1 LCGVVRRTARR
12 LELVVNELTVH
23 MLAVQFAWLLLG
35 AALIGI
41 LAHLLDLPYAVA
53 LVLSGLL
60 IAQSHLTAVPTIAPD
75 IVLFAFLPPLLFEAA
90 FRLDVRRLRRMA
102 WPVLLFAV
110 PGTIV
115 TALVVGDGLA
125 IFVGLPF
132 AVGLL
137 FGCIV
142 SATDPVAVVAII
154 KQLGLPERIAVV
166 PEAESLLN
174 DGVAITLYTAV
185 LDFTVTGQADP
196 LSMGHILGLA
206 VVGGLGIGAILA
218 LAASRLTRL
227 VDDPLIEMTLSAA
240 LAYGSFLIADA
251 IQASGA
257 LACVAAGLIYG
268 AYGRRIGMSEE
279 TSRRLDD
286 LWGFQGYVANAVLF
300 LLIGFSV
307 DLAALWANPQAVV
320 AAIVAV
326 LVARIFVV
334 DAVHLATVHHGRLAL
349 QVEPA
354 VRIWAGIRG
363 ALTIVLAL
371 GLPPDTP
378 SRGLLLAMTFGVVLF
393 TLVVQGLTLSP
404 MIRMLR
410 PVRHQHV
417 AGQPHARHH
426 PAPSSQAP
434 LHPAA
439 HRRPR
444 AAIETEG
451 AIRPP
456 ERHAG
461 GSAPDEGRDAGQAAH
476 RANAREARRHARAG
490 ELPAD
495 KPDAPGRG
503 SVADPRP

>member
-1 LCGVVRRTARR
+1 MSA
-12 LELVVNELTVH
+12 LTVH
-23 MLAVQFAWLLLG
+23 TLAVQFAWLLLG

-41 LAHLLDLPYAVA
+41 LGSLLDLPYAVA

-110 PGTIV
+110 PGTIA
-115 TALVVGDGLA
+115 TAVLVGGGLTL
-125 IFVGLPF
+125 FVGLPLG
-132 AVGLL
+132 VGLL

-142 SATDPVAVVAII
+142 SATDPVAVVAIV

-185 LDFTVTGQADP
+185 LDFTVTGRADP
-196 LSMGHILGLA
+196 LSMGRIFGVA
-206 VVGGLGIGAILA
+206 VIGGLGIGAILA

-268 AYGRRIGMSEE
+268 TYGRRVGMSAE
-279 TSRRLDD
+279 TSQRLDD

-307 DLAALWANPQAVV
+307 DLAALWTHPEAVV

-326 LVARIFVV
+326 LVARYPRRRRRPSGDGPAWPLGV
-334 DAVHLATVHHGRLAL
+334 ASGARRPHLGRDPGRADHRPRPRPAAGDPLARS
-349 QVEPA
+349 A
-354 VRIWAGIRG
+354 ARDDVRRG
-363 ALTIVLAL
+363 ALHPGRAGPDPLAH
-371 GLPPDTP
+371 D
-378 SRGLLLAMTFGVVLF
+378 
-393 TLVVQGLTLSP
+393 
-404 MIRMLR
+404 
-410 PVRHQHV
+410 
-417 AGQPHARHH
+417 PHA
-426 PAPSSQAP
+426 APDASPPLGRSCQLPGAFGPSQPSDFRSARSCP
-434 LHPAA
+434 SPN
-439 HRRPR
+439 RPR
-444 AAIETEG
+444 LGPDGSHKRGACQEYRRRQGTWRRAIATQG
-451 AIRPP
+451 PRSRAP
-456 ERHAG
+456 AQ
-461 GSAPDEGRDAGQAAH
+461 GSG
-476 RANAREARRHARAG
+476 
-490 ELPAD
+490 
-495 KPDAPGRG
+495 
-503 SVADPRP
+503 